1 MTLQRH
7 LPQVNETLGSHSR
20 VGRIPSIESRR
31 YGNTRG
37 TPFLRTRSLFRLR
50 TFRGHCLRLSL
61 FAFLA
66 RTGSHARPVRV
77 HNTDRTL
84 WHNITLEASW
94 ISTGMRSIC
103 RCCENSA
110 DSFPFFH
117 MFARVLFRPLPAILL
132 YKQID
137 VKTSEQL
144 PSMDINTDC
153 YLNFAWAKITADEL
167 INTKSRWTN
176 IAKRAR
182 KSTRLV
188 CVLLFLRN
196 VVCKRIIGSSTA
208 RQSTCYS
215 TPTCNAIH
223 TSMAT

>member
-7 LPQVNETLGSHSR
+7 LRRVNETLRSHSR
-20 VGRIPSIESRR
+20 VGRIPPIESRR
-31 YGNTRG
+31 YENTRR
-37 TPFLRTRSLFRLR
+37 TPSLRTRSLFRLQ
-50 TFRGHCLRLSL
+50 TFRAHCLRLSL
-61 FAFLA
+61 FAFLGRA
-66 RTGSHARPVRV
+66 GSHAHPVRV
-77 HNTDRTL
+77 HNTNRTL

-103 RCCENSA
+103 RCSENGA
-110 DSFPFFH
+110 DGFPFFH
-117 MFARVLFRPLPAILL
+117 MLSRVLFRPLPAILL

-144 PSMDINTDC
+144 PTMDINTDC

-182 KSTRLV
+182 KSTRSV

-215 TPTCNAIH
+215 TPSCNAIY